1 MESVDETPT
10 ARSDYAALSGT
21 YMTLLAGLA
30 VSAQRRGAAEIPS
43 REVPQ
48 LMAATFALSK
58 LVVHEK
64 VETWLRAPFVE
75 ERPDGRRPKGRRMR
89 YAVGELLTC
98 TRCMGAWSALA
109 LVGLRTHS
117 PAAGKLVTT
126 VLASSAGND
135 FMQTTFK
142 LLCEQTTR
150 QELALAGE
158 KQQREATADGNG
170 RDAVRV
176 HVR

>member
-1 MESVDETPT
+1 VEAVEQTPT
-10 ARSDYAALSGT
+10 SRGDYAALSGT
-21 YMTLLAGLA
+21 YMTLLAA
-30 VSAQRRGAAEIPS
+30 VAANAQRRGTADIPS
-43 REVPQ
+43 REIPQ

-75 ERPDGRRPKGRRMR
+75 ERPEGRRPKGRSLR

-98 TRCMGAWSALA
+98 TRCTGAWTALG
-109 LVGLRTHS
+109 LVALRTHS
-117 PAAGKLVTT
+117 PTAGRLVTT

-135 FMQTTFK
+135 FMQTAFK
-142 LLCEQTTR
+142 LLCEQTSR

-158 KQQREATADGNG
+158 REE
-170 RDAVRV
+170 RRERPPVRAA
-176 HVR
+176 